1 MTKRPGQI
9 ALIVILVVVVGLT
22 VAVSVLSRSVT
33 TVSIS
38 TKEQEKARSFSAAEA
53 GIEDAL
59 RQDLSSIT
67 TGSFVVGAGGE
78 SNVSYTVDK
87 QWQVTTKVSPGRT
100 ITIDWTASDPSATG
114 AMITW
119 DNSSCSPSSPKLIA
133 KEITSIGGITN
144 IVDTG
149 TSRTFSKISNGL
161 TRIRVVDCST
171 DTNLTIASLPVGQNK
186 YLSFYQ
192 IDSTG
197 ASADSRSKVQVIR
210 SEPAPIGLLD
220 YAIFSGGS
228 IN

>member
-9 ALIVILVVVVGLT
+9 ALVVILVVVVGLT

-33 TVSIS
+33 TVTIS

-59 RQDLSSIT
+59 RQDLSTIAGPQPT
-67 TGSFVVGAGGE
+67 FAVGTGGE
-78 SNVSYTVDK
+78 SNVAYSVSKISTEIQIK
-87 QWQVTTKVSPGRT
+87 ISPGRT
-100 ITIDWTASDPSATG
+100 ITIDWAKSDAAVTSATV
-114 AMITW
+114 TW
-119 DNSSCSPSSPKLIA
+119 TDTSCTLVA
-133 KEITSIGGITN
+133 KEITSVGGITN
-144 IVDTG
+144 TTDSG
-149 TSRTFSKISNGL
+149 GSHLFNKIASGL
-161 TRIRVVDCST
+161 TRFRIVGCTADT
-171 DTNLTIASLPVGQNK
+171 DLTITSVGGSLA
-186 YLSFYQ
+186 FYQ

-197 ASADSRSKVQVIR
+197 VSSDSQSQVQVIR

>member
-59 RQDLSSIT
+59 RQNLSTII
-67 TGSFVVGAGGE
+67 GSQPPFNVGAGGE
-78 SNVSYTVDK
+78 SNVAYSVSK
-87 QWQVTTKVSPGRT
+87 IPVIQTKISPGRT
-100 ITIDWTASDPSATG
+100 ITIDWAAGTATAARVTWTNSDCAPV
-114 AMITW
+114 
-119 DNSSCSPSSPKLIA
+119 LVA
-133 KEITSIGGITN
+133 KEITSVGGITN
-144 IVDTG
+144 IVDDDGNRPFGAITG
-149 TSRTFSKISNGL
+149 GL
-161 TRIRVVDCST
+161 TRIRIVGCST
-171 DTNLTIASLPVGQNK
+171 DTSLTIDAIDNN
-186 YLSFYQ
+186 YLSFYR

-197 ASADSRSKVQVIR
+197 VSADSQSKVQVIR
-210 SEPAPIGLLD
+210 SAPAAIGLLD
-220 YAIFSGGS
+220 YAIFSGGN